1 MAKKTRRQ
9 SRPIELQI
17 AKLESKI
24 AAIKAR
30 EALKRAKAD
39 PMLRKVSA
47 ALRAIDKALAEAHDA
62 AGKKTLNEVRAQLG
76 GLLGDHLPAAPGG
89 RSRRAG
95 PAPEDLAG
103 KLLSYVRSNPG
114 QRGEQIS
121 AALGTDTTTMRPV
134 MKRLIADGK
143 VETEGQKRGMTY
155 SAV

>member
-1 MAKKTRRQ
+1 MVKKTRRQ
-9 SRPIELQI
+9 HRPIELQI
-17 AKLESKI
+17 AKLEAKI

-39 PMLRKVSA
+39 PMLRNVSA
-47 ALRAIDKALAEAHDA
+47 ALRAIDKALAQAQEAV
-62 AGKKTLNEVRAQLG
+62 GKRTLNEVRALLES
-76 GLLGDHLPAAPGG
+76 LLGDELPAAPLG
-89 RSRRAG
+89 RGRRAAA
-95 PAPEDLAG
+95 APEDLAG

-134 MKRLIADGK
+134 MKRLIAEGK